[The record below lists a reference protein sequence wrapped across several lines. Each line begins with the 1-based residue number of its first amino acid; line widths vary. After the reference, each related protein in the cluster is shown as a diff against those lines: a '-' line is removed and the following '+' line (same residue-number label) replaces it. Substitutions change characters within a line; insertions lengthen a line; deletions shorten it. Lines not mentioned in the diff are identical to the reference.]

1 MPTTWPEAVDFIRL
15 QIQELLSTEF
25 DQVRYGDVSMAY
37 LLAMVIVS
45 AGVVTILRLLFIRRQ
60 HARQHSGHDIAPRFR
75 RGPVIQMLYHVPK
88 FLLALAVVALLIAV
102 SDPFLTATE

>member
-1 MPTTWPEAVDFIRL
+1 MPTTWPESVEFIRL

-60 HARQHSGHDIAPRFR
+60 HARQHSGCEQHQEATADHVGKTMP
-75 RGPVIQMLYHVPK
+75 PVRMY
-88 FLLALAVVALLIAV
+88 
-102 SDPFLTATE
+102 